1 MGNVLV
7 IAPHPDDEVLGVGG
21 SVLRHAADGDAV
33 HVVLCTR
40 GRVEDFGVEQVERVR
55 AEARAVHQFLGLAG
69 SHFLDLPAARLDTVP
84 RVDIHAALHRVFEQV
99 KPDTVYVPHPGDV
112 HHDHRVM
119 FEAAMVCCRPTHAK
133 SPDRILAYETVSETD
148 WNAPGVTPP
157 FVPNC
162 FVDIS
167 KFMDRKLEACAMYAS
182 QLRPAPNQRSLE
194 ALRAL
199 AITRGHSMG
208 MPYAEAFVFL
218 RRLVR

>member
-1 MGNVLV
+1 MGRVLV

-21 SVLRHAADGDAV
+21 SVLRHVADGDAV
-33 HVVLCTR
+33 HVVICTR
-40 GRVEDFGVEQVERVR
+40 GRVEDFGEEQVERVQ
-55 AEARAVHQFLGLAG
+55 AEARAVHKFLGVAG

-84 RVDIHAALHRVFEQV
+84 QVDINAALHRVFEQV

-119 FEAAMVCCRPTHAK
+119 FESAMVCCRPTHAA
-133 SPDRILAYETVSETD
+133 SPERILSYETVSETD
-148 WNAPGVTPP
+148 WNAPGVTPV

-182 QLRPAPNQRSLE
+182 QVRPAPHQRSRE
-194 ALRAL
+194 AIRAL
-199 AITRGHSMG
+199 AVTRGHAMG
-208 MPYAEAFVFL
+208 MQHAEAFMFL